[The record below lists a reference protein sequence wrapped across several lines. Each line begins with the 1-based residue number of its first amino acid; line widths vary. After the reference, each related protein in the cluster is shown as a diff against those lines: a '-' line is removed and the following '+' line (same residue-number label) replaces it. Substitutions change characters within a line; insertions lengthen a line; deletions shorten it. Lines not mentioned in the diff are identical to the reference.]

1 MSTPVDPARTQATLK
16 RIRWILVGLAVY
28 WVVMAGVT
36 LAFPDVQV
44 EQDAG
49 QTPPLWM
56 TAGSL
61 GVMAAL
67 HALAAAWL
75 GPKRPMAWA
84 MTALTAGLSVIGCLT
99 APAAL
104 YLLVLLFKAEV
115 MLPALGRDGPPKD

>member
-1 MSTPVDPARTQATLK
+1 MTTPVDPSATDAALK
-16 RIRWILVGLAVY
+16 RIRWILLGLAAY
-28 WVVMAGVT
+28 WLLMAGIT

-67 HALAAAWL
+67 HGLAAAWI
-75 GPKRPMAWA
+75 GPKRPLAWG
-84 MTALTAGLSVIGCLT
+84 MTALTAGLSVIGCIT

-115 MLPALGRDGPPKD
+115 MLPALGREGPPKD